1 LRKEFKSE
9 LFMFQIWCV
18 LIENGRG
25 HTGDQ
30 VEGGRAVLQEAV
42 GQSEEGNFHLSI
54 PSYDSNQLNQ

>member
-1 LRKEFKSE
+1 
-9 LFMFQIWCV
+9 MFQIWCV

-30 VEGGRAVLQEAV
+30 VEGGRAVLQVAV